1 MSKKKT
7 TTRPAVQES
16 REFADQNQRVH
27 ERLTRMQNDLDEQRC
42 RAEEQRK
49 RAEER
54 AVERAAWEER
64 RRLEQE
70 RKIYAIIH
78 LVLTVVLYSL
88 IATSLCVL
96 SYITGF
102 PWAATGAIVIP
113 GGLIAAFVSG
123 CYWRE
128 FKPRRRVF

>member
-7 TTRPAVQES
+7 TTRPADQEVLEFSNQNDKVQA
-16 REFADQNQRVH
+16 RLDQNA
-27 ERLTRMQNDLDEQRC
+27 MDEQREWE
-42 RAEEQRK
+42 REQRK
-49 RAEER
+49 RAEALE
-54 AVERAAWEER
+54 VERAIREER
-64 RRLEQE
+64 QQMEWE
-70 RKIYAIIH
+70 RKIFAIIH

-128 FKPRRRVF
+128 FKPRRRAF

>member
-1 MSKKKT
+1 MSKKKP
-7 TTRPAVQES
+7 TTRPVVQES
-16 REFADQNQRVH
+16 REFAEMNQRI
-27 ERLTRMQNDLDEQRC
+27 RDRMAKLQLDVEEQHK

-49 RAEER
+49 RAEALE
-54 AVERAAWEER
+54 VERTIREER
-64 RRLEQE
+64 RQLEQE

>member
-1 MSKKKT
+1 MSKKKP

-16 REFADQNQRVH
+16 LEFAELNQRVQ
-27 ERLTRMQNDLDEQRC
+27 ERLTRFQSDMD
-42 RAEEQRK
+42 EQRK
-49 RAEER
+49 REEER
-54 AVERAAWEER
+54 LALQSIREER
-64 RRLEQE
+64 RQLEQE

-78 LVLTVVLYSL
+78 LVLTIVLYSL

-128 FKPRRRVF
+128 FKPRRRAF

>member
-1 MSKKKT
+1 MSKKKP

-16 REFADQNQRVH
+16 LEFAELNQRVH
-27 ERLTRMQNDLDEQRC
+27 DRMTRIQNDVD
-42 RAEEQRK
+42 EQRK
-49 RAEER
+49 RAEALE
-54 AVERAAWEER
+54 VERTIREER
-64 RRLEQE
+64 RQLEQD
-70 RKIYAIIH
+70 RRFYAIIH

-128 FKPRRRVF
+128 FKPRRRGF

>member
-1 MSKKKT
+1 MSKKKP

-16 REFADQNQRVH
+16 LEFAELNQRVH
-27 ERLTRMQNDLDEQRC
+27 DRMTRIQNDVD
-42 RAEEQRK
+42 EQRK
-49 RAEER
+49 RAEALE
-54 AVERAAWEER
+54 VERTIREER
-64 RRLEQE
+64 RQLEQD
-70 RKIYAIIH
+70 RRFYAIIH

-128 FKPRRRVF
+128 FKPRRRAF